1 REDIAEVQYR
11 VKGALRSALQMSRDE
26 GEAYIRS
33 MYTGL
38 SSVKE
43 AIYNPFEFQDA
54 QINGSDLP
62 GSGLAS
68 VRIIRGPAYPVE

>member
-1 REDIAEVQYR
+1 
-11 VKGALRSALQMSRDE
+11 MSRDE

-43 AIYNPFEFQDA
+43 AIYTPFEFQDA

-68 VRIIRGPAYPVE
+68 VRIIRGPAYPVETGGGFLVARLQPLKKSTGQA